1 MNTRGYGCR
10 NWMRTRD
17 GCCATTLRNRSC
29 SEREFASHA
38 LRANSRV
45 QRVLTVAVLM
55 VVASSC
61 IGQSV
66 ESIIQNSV
74 QANARDWNGYPEYV
88 CYERDREANGGT
100 KTFEDLMILGSP
112 YERLIAINGKPL
124 SDDRQNQERDKL
136 NRTIAERRN
145 ESAQNKAERI
155 AKYEKDRRRDHLM
168 MDQLTVAFNF
178 KLTGEQKLDGYDVYV
193 LKATPKPGY
202 QPPNM
207 DTQVLKGMEGRL
219 WIDKKT
225 YQWVKVEARVI
236 HPVSIEGFLAQVEP
250 GTRFELEKA
259 PVEGDIWLPKHYEMK
274 ASAKIFFLFG
284 HKSQDDE
291 TYYGYRKLGAGEI
304 LPEGW

>member
-1 MNTRGYGCR
+1 
-10 NWMRTRD
+10 MRESVSRTV
-17 GCCATTLRNRSC
+17 
-29 SEREFASHA
+29 
-38 LRANSRV
+38 RANARV
-45 QRVLTVAVLM
+45 WKTL
-55 VVASSC
+55 VVALLILMASTC
-61 IGQSV
+61 TGESV
-66 ESIIQNSV
+66 ESIIQSSVRANS
-74 QANARDWNGYPEYV
+74 RDWSASPEYV
-88 CYERDREANGGT
+88 CYERDREGNGGT
-100 KTFEDLMILGSP
+100 KTFEDLMILGSS
-112 YERLIAINGKPL
+112 YQRLIAINSTPL
-124 SDDRQNQERDKL
+124 SPSREEQERDKL
-136 NRTIAERRN
+136 KRTIAERRN
-145 ESAQNKAERI
+145 ESAQSRAGRI

-193 LKATPKPGY
+193 LKATPRPGY

-250 GTRFELEKA
+250 GTQFELEKM
-259 PVEGDIWLPKHYEMK
+259 PVEGDIWLPKHYGMK

-284 HKSQDDE
+284 HKTHDDE
-291 TYYGYRKLGAGEI
+291 TYYGYRKLASGEI